1 MACISALMEAFD
13 EDKNDFSIFVIAAET
28 SEAENDEEDDENE
41 EAADEE

>member
-13 EDKNDFSIFVIAAET
+13 EDKNDFSIFVIAAED
-28 SEAENDEEDDENE
+28 SEAKEDDEENE